1 MYSEAKSTPV
11 RPPGQKAT
19 AVIFDPHRPVCPCA
33 PPTPAPPPIQRW
45 HWVPNFC
52 HQTHTLWCWCNFPG
66 ILNSF
71 QLEHSFCRSPF
82 FFRKAFLVASG
93 LWRTFGF
100 CRNFTAVLTWKEKS
114 AVSVWARVRSA
125 RWQRENEKKKT
136 TGSFQ
141 IETHPPTI
149 NGFHL
154 IVSSEPPHPVVRKL
168 DHLTTFQLNVGNDQ
182 ISSYKISPSRVLD
195 KWRME
200 LNLLLRS

>member
-33 PPTPAPPPIQRW
+33 PPTPA
-45 HWVPNFC
+45 HSKMTLSTKFLSSN
-52 HQTHTLWCWCNFPG
+52 THTVMLMQLSRHSEQLSAGTQLLSLTFFLQEGFSGGQRTLTHFRVLEKFHSCVN
-66 ILNSF
+66 LEREERSF
-71 QLEHSFCRSPF
+71 SLGEVGEMA
-82 FFRKAFLVASG
+82 K
-93 LWRTFGF
+93 
-100 CRNFTAVLTWKEKS
+100 
-114 AVSVWARVRSA
+114 
-125 RWQRENEKKKT
+125 EKKKT